1 MARRAYV
8 RATIAC
14 ACNAADGHDP
24 SRTSPMPRR
33 YCSTSSWST
42 SLSAPGAATASS
54 APRYWRWRAGTATVA
69 PAAGMAH
76 SGRAADA
83 GGVAVAGFG
92 VEGFGVV
99 VAGGGAVVVVGT
111 TGGRPGSKV
120 VVERCGGGAVVGVV
134 GIGDCP
140 GLLAVAAVTEPRLAP
155 PERARGALPRGWDAK

>member
-42 SLSAPGAATASS
+42 SLSTPGSPTASS
-54 APRYWRWRAGTATVA
+54 EPRYWRWRAGTATVD

-76 SGRAADA
+76 SGRAAEA
-83 GGVAVAGFG
+83 GGVAVTGFG
-92 VEGFGVV
+92 VEGLGGVL
-99 VAGGGAVVVVGT
+99 AGGGAVVVVET
-111 TGGRPGSKV
+111 TGGWRGSNV
-120 VVERCGGGAVVGVV
+120 VVERGGG
-134 GIGDCP
+134 
-140 GLLAVAAVTEPRLAP
+140 
-155 PERARGALPRGWDAK
+155 